1 MVLGSSVGMMEIK
14 PIDKPE
20 TQQIN
25 QETKSKILI
34 LNTLAK
40 DSILSNNPALLSKI
54 EEFLYTEEHKLR
66 DMYSQEKIKLTL
78 PADASDETRKQLIIL
93 YNLKEKWT
101 PEAKDLIKNITVIT
115 EDGKIRLIAKTSRG
129 LFELKVGK
137 KKLGELTLG
146 GYNIAP
152 QLYLIDI
159 NYEII
164 ENKYFDNY
172 LYNQIILV
180 CNLSNLSFKVNARFN
195 IFEQIKKPITNS
207 NS

>member
-1 MVLGSSVGMMEIK
+1 M
-14 PIDKPE
+14 
-20 TQQIN
+20 
-25 QETKSKILI
+25 
-34 LNTLAK
+34 
-40 DSILSNNPALLSKI
+40 
-54 EEFLYTEEHKLR
+54 
-66 DMYSQEKIKLTL
+66 
-78 PADASDETRKQLIIL
+78 L
-93 YNLKEKWT
+93 YNLKERWT

-180 CNLSNLSFKVNARFN
+180 CNLSNLSFADLNKFKPNVRFN
-195 IFEQIKKPITNS
+195 IFEQMKTYIIPNMEII
-207 NS
+207 